1 MRLLHLH
8 DESWDSGIAHYALT
22 LSLELSRRGHALEF
36 WARRASSAA
45 EAAKRAGLVVRELRR
60 PWLSAPRLAAAA
72 RRFRPD
78 VVNAFTGSMQS
89 LGAALCA
96 ASRARLVRTC
106 ADARPPKAHALAR
119 ALSRRTAAYAA
130 ANSALAAH
138 LRRAFPKARVVL
150 LPQGIAAP
158 ADEPPALPQERAV
171 GLLGRFDAVKGHDD
185 LVRAAALLTDR
196 EINVVVLFAG
206 AGRRE
211 REVALA
217 AGTALPENSARFYG
231 RVPRVADFIS
241 ECRVGCVPSTG
252 SEAVSR
258 AALEWM
264 AMGRPVVATRV
275 GGLPD
280 IVEDG
285 VTGLLVAP
293 RRPQALAR
301 AIEELLETPGLCERM
316 GRAARKRW
324 EALYSL
330 KAFGDAAEELYGSL
344 L

>member
-8 DESWDSGIAHYALT
+8 DEPWDSGIAHYALT
-22 LSLELSRRGHALEF
+22 LSLELARRGHAVEL
-36 WARRASSAA
+36 WARRGSPAA
-45 EAAKRAGLVVRELRR
+45 EAAQRAGLPLRELRR
-60 PWLSAPRLAAAA
+60 PWLSMPRLAAAA
-72 RRFRPD
+72 RRFKPD
-78 VVNAFTGSMQS
+78 VVAAFTGSTQS
-89 LGAALCA
+89 LGAALSA
-96 ASRARLVRTC
+96 ACKARLVRVC
-106 ADARPPKAHALAR
+106 ADARLPKTHALAR

-130 ANSALAAH
+130 ANTALAAH
-138 LRRAFPKARVVL
+138 LRRAFPRARVDL
-150 LPQGIAAP
+150 LAQGIAAP
-158 ADEPPALPQERAV
+158 APEPPPLPEEWSV
-171 GLLGRFDAVKGHDD
+171 GLLGRFDTVKGHDD
-185 LVRAAALLTDR
+185 LVAAAALLGER
-196 EINVVVLFAG
+196 EVPVVLKFAG

-217 AGTALPENSARFYG
+217 AGTTLPERSARFYG
-231 RVPRVADFIS
+231 RVPKPADFMA
-241 ECRVGCVPSTG
+241 ECRVGCVPSVG

-301 AIEELLETPGLCERM
+301 ALQELLETPGLCERM
-316 GRAARKRW
+316 GRAGRKRW
-324 EALYSL
+324 QARFSL
-330 KAFGDAAEELYGSL
+330 PAFGQAAEELYVSL